1 MAVSS
6 ISISLSSSSFSQ
18 GTNPSVGV
26 ALNATYSTPQ
36 IWPIGADLY
45 LYTASSGGTSLGTIG
60 YVEAAYFDELGI
72 PKITTLSLSGFAPGT
87 YYVGGTA
94 TVDGVTSSRSA
105 ITISGASA
113 YIVFALNGGSGTMS
127 SINSTVGNTVNLP
140 TYSGTKTGYTFSGWR
155 DQNNNYY
162 PNGGSL
168 YVELTTYT
176 LTAQWAA
183 ANYTITYDSN
193 GGTLNTSNLPSSYTI
208 NSSTITFGNPTS
220 ASRTGHT
227 FNGWSPTSIASGSTG
242 NKTVVAQ
249 WTADTYSITRYINGS
264 GTNYNVTYGSTYGS
278 TVLPS
283 SITPPSGYTF
293 SGWYNYTRSGW
304 VNSSSTVSDGGD
316 VYAIFSARS
325 YSITYSTEGSTA
337 FPVSGSHSNPSSY
350 TVESGLITFSQGT
363 LSRTGW
369 TWNGWSPSSI
379 ASGSTG
385 NKSITAQWT
394 ANTYSITS
402 TYSIISS
409 DYTSA
414 DVNGSSTTKSLA
426 TPTRAGYTFASYTL
440 NGGSASISGS
450 TLTINSGSTGNIT
463 IGATWTANTYSI
475 DYVLNDGT
483 NNASNVSSYVTD
495 AAVTLYAPTRTNY
508 EFNGWFDNAEF
519 TGTAITSFSGTYG
532 NKTFYAKWA
541 ALAGAITYSTGG
553 SAAFPVSGS
562 HGNPDIYTYGDSLT
576 FVIGSMV
583 RPGWKTPVFTPAG
596 IAPSTTGAVNATVS
610 WTAESYTIS
619 LNNNSGTGIAIS
631 NNTYTSANVNG
642 SSITRTITRPTR
654 LGHTFSSYSITRTG
668 TNGGLAPTIS
678 VNTLTIPSG
687 SYGGITITA
696 NWTANSNP
704 ITFNSHGSVVNDSW
718 NTSTSAQTKEFTS
731 AARTGYRATGASIGT
746 NSLGSS
752 STLTVVGANVTAN
765 IPAGAYNSLII
776 TASYTANTYTIAFN
790 SNGGSAVSNKAATY
804 DVAIGTL
811 TTPTRAGYNFNGWY
825 NSDFTIQYSA
835 ASINLTATHE
845 STVIMYASWTPRT
858 LTINYANGG
867 GTGTMPS
874 SSGFYDG
881 EVLVKANGFTRTGY
895 TFTGWLNSDALA
907 TTVNPTANTNYS
919 VNNLS
924 STIDDAGVT
933 SATIT
938 LTAQW
943 QINQYTITFIANGGT
958 ATAAKTQDYNS
969 SVTQPTNPTR
979 PGYSFGG
986 WFTEIELSNVQTWPF
1001 NMPVDGKTLYAKWNG
1016 NSYNISINS
1025 NGGIVSEAI
1034 IYSTGPNSQDV
1045 ILPTLTKTVVG
1056 KKHSFHSWEIQSGDE
1071 TASIVNVN
1079 RLRIPADVYGNFTVR
1094 VRWTVAVRLQRV
1106 NTVRMEANKIKVNN
1120 ASVDKI
1126 IYVDGDMNEQ
1136 ILFEN
1141 TEVLEANE
1149 S

>member
-1 MAVSS
+1 MAVLS
-6 ISISLSSSSFSQ
+6 IFISLTSSSFSY
-18 GTNPSVGV
+18 GTNPRVGV
-26 ALNATYSTPQ
+26 TVDVSYSTPQ
-36 IWPIGADLY
+36 LWPIVVDLY
-45 LYTASSGGTSLGTIG
+45 LYTASSGGTNLGAIG
-60 YVEAAYFDELGI
+60 SVAVMSESELAATQL
-72 PKITTLSLSGFAPGT
+72 TTLSLSGFSPGT
-87 YYVGGTA
+87 YYVGGTE
-94 TVDGVTSSRSA
+94 VGSGVTSSRRT
-105 ITISGASA
+105 ITIGGAAA
-113 YIVFALNGGSGTMS
+113 YIGFALDGGSHPISPRDT
-127 SINSTVGNTVNLP
+127 TVGNTINLP
-140 TYSGTKTGYTFSGWR
+140 TYSGTKTGYTFSGWK
-155 DQNNNYY
+155 DQNNVSYS
-162 PNGGSL
+162 NGGSL
-168 YVELTTYT
+168 YVALTNYT
-176 LTAQWAA
+176 LTAQWTEVS
-183 ANYTITYDSN
+183 YTITYDGN
-193 GGTLNTSNLPSSYTI
+193 GGTINTSNLPSSYTI
-208 NSSTITFGNPTS
+208 NSSKITFVAPTS

-227 FNGWSPTSIASGSTG
+227 FSSWSPTSIASGSTG
-242 NKTVVAQ
+242 NKSVVAQ
-249 WTADTYSITRYINGS
+249 WTANTYSITRYINGS

-337 FPVSGSHSNPSSY
+337 FPVSGSHGNPSSY
-350 TVESGLITFSQGT
+350 TIESGLITFSQGT

-379 ASGSTG
+379 GSGSTG
-385 NKSITAQWT
+385 NKSTTAQWSP
-394 ANTYSITS
+394 NSYSVS
-402 TYSIISS
+402 GSWDIISDS
-409 DYTSA
+409 YDTSEV
-414 DVNGSSTTKSLA
+414 DGSNTTRVLSQ
-426 TPTRAGYTFASYTL
+426 PSRVGYTFTGYTL
-440 NGGSASISGS
+440 NGGSADISDN
-450 TLTINSGSTGNIT
+450 TLTIYSGSTGDIA

-475 DYVLNDGT
+475 DYVLNGGT
-483 NNASNVSSYVTD
+483 NNASNVSTYATG
-495 AAVTLYAPTRTNY
+495 ANVTLYAPTRSNY
-508 EFNGWFDNAEF
+508 EFNGWYDNAEF
-519 TGTAITSFSGTYG
+519 TGSAISSFNNTYG
-532 NKTFYAKWA
+532 DKTFYAKWT
-541 ALAGAITYSTGG
+541 ALAGAITYATGG
-553 SAAFPVSGS
+553 STAFPVSGS

-583 RPGWKTPVFTPAG
+583 RPGWKIPVFTPTG
-596 IAPSTTGAVNATVS
+596 IISSTTGVVNVSVS
-610 WTAESYTIS
+610 WTSEDYLIS
-619 LNNNSGTGIAIS
+619 LANNGGSGIAIS
-631 NNTYTSANVNG
+631 DANYSSSNVNG

-654 LGHTFSSYSITRTG
+654 LGYTFSSYSITRTG
-668 TNGGLAPTIS
+668 TFGGLAPTIS

-687 SYGGITITA
+687 SYGGMTIKA

-704 ITFNSHGSVVNDSW
+704 ITFNSHGSTINDFW

-731 AARTGYRATGASIGT
+731 AARAGYRATGASIGT
-746 NSLGSS
+746 NSLGSN

-811 TTPTRAGYNFNGWY
+811 TTPTRAGYNFSGWY
-825 NSDFTIQYSA
+825 NSDFTVQYSA

-845 STVIMYASWTPRT
+845 GTVTMYASWTPRT
-858 LTINYANGG
+858 LTVNYANGG
-867 GTGTMPS
+867 GTGTMTS

-895 TFTGWLNSDALA
+895 TFTGWSNSDSLA

-933 SATIT
+933 SAVIT